1 MRGWLL
7 DTNVISELRKSKA
20 NDNVR
25 AFVSEQPGETLFLSD
40 ITIAEIRFGI
50 EQLDDPSRRA
60 DLNLWLDRTLRPV
73 FEGRILS
80 IGEDVILR
88 WKMLHVAGQKR
99 GHTFSQPDLFIAAL
113 AVVEDLVVVSRDTS
127 EFIAAGVPVFDPWSL
142 TLHDGGKAI
151 LQEASVTLERLV
163 SAARRRKAKFDPK

>member
-7 DTNVISELRKSKA
+7 DTNVISELRKPKA

-25 AFVSEQPGETLFLSD
+25 AFVASQPGEILFLSD

-50 EQLDDPSRRA
+50 EQLDDPGRRA

-142 TLHDGGKAI
+142 ILHAGGKAGV
-151 LQEASVTLERLV
+151 LEAPVTLDKV
-163 SAARRRKAKFDPK
+163 AAATRRRKPKSAS

>member
-7 DTNVISELRKSKA
+7 DTNVISELRKPKA
-20 NDNVR
+20 NADVR
-25 AFVSEQPGETLFLSD
+25 AFVAEQPGDTLFLSD

-60 DLNLWLDRTLRPV
+60 DLNLWLDRTLRPL

-142 TLHDGGKAI
+142 MLHGGGKAVP
-151 LQEASVTLERLV
+151 LETPVTLDSV
-163 SAARRRKAKFDPK
+163 SAAARRRKPKSEP

>member
-7 DTNVISELRKSKA
+7 DTNVISELRKPKA

-25 AFVSEQPGETLFLSD
+25 AFVAAQPGDVLFLSD

-80 IGEDVILR
+80 IGEDAILR

-127 EFIAAGVPVFDPWSL
+127 EFVAAGVPVFDPWLL
-142 TLHDGGKAI
+142 TLHSGGKQ
-151 LQEASVTLERLV
+151 LPLEAPVTLEVL
-163 SAARRRKAKFDPK
+163 AAASRRRKPASRS